1 MADTKVSGYSECTDP
16 THNDELYIVDVSES
30 TDADKSK
37 KVLFNTL
44 ISRIVCVDDAVVC
57 VDNEVVII

>member
-1 MADTKVSGYSECTDP
+1 MADSKVSALTESTAP

-37 KVLFNTL
+37 KVTLNTL
-44 ISRIVCVDDAVVC
+44 MGRIVCVDDAVVC